1 MNIEIKKG
9 LSEDSSY
16 ILCRWSNERGK
27 EFQEQWMGS
36 WISYPLDYEKLKDM
50 ENVFSIFD
58 GEIFLGMI
66 QQIRIE
72 KDNVHIGRFII
83 DPGKQGRGY
92 GKEAL
97 KTFIKLIFEEKNI
110 NSISLTVFDSNKSA
124 KKVYM
129 GLGFKINEIIETPNL
144 KYIMKLHR

>member
-36 WISYPLDYEKLKDM
+36 RISYPLDYEKLKDM

-66 QQIRIE
+66 QQIRME

-83 DPGKQGRGY
+83 DPSKQGRGY
-92 GKEAL
+92 GKEY
-97 KTFIKLIFEEKNI
+97 KQYIF
-110 NSISLTVFDSNKSA
+110 NSV
-124 KKVYM
+124 
-129 GLGFKINEIIETPNL
+129 
-144 KYIMKLHR
+144 